1 MDLLLVR
8 YYDACPLEDYNC
20 DVDLSLQHWF
30 GKKAVQKLAEKQ
42 SSSHATLLWIA
53 VLLYS
58 KPAYVCPHF
67 QNWDEGQRQHFLVND
82 LLTLGQMLTCYR
94 SSLFSI
100 MVTQWHCSHTCMLIM
115 CSPKDVQIE
124 WISMLLTVPDGNIL
138 I

>member
-58 KPAYVCPHF
+58 KPAYICPHF

-82 LLTLGQMLTCYR
+82 LLTLWPNADTLPQQPFLHHGDPVA
-94 SSLFSI
+94 S
-100 MVTQWHCSHTCMLIM
+100 
-115 CSPKDVQIE
+115 
-124 WISMLLTVPDGNIL
+124 
-138 I
+138 